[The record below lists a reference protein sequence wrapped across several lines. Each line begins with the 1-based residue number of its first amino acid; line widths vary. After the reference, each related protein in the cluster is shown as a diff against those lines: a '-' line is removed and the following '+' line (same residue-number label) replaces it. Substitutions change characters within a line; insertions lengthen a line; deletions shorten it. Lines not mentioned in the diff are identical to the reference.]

1 MPIDVII
8 MSETNIR
15 KVNFENDREELVIL
29 FVNAFEHQRQY
40 INVTH
45 LDGENHRAALKWIF
59 ERRLL
64 LYERFGDNA
73 NLLLAV
79 HDGKIVGAGGIAL
92 NAAESTLYDLF
103 AVGFLLMP
111 FSLGFGAL
119 MRAMSLRGSTEN
131 TIVDP
136 FGGKVML
143 MAVEPNLQGQGIG
156 EKLLR
161 NLIEDWES
169 ENSGDLLLLTQLE
182 SSTRFYAKFGFE
194 LTNQVLKDGY
204 SNYSMRRPKLLDL
217 ASSSTGVLK
226 EETAVIPN
234 QDK

>member
-1 MPIDVII
+1 MP
-8 MSETNIR
+8 ETSFR
-15 KVNFENDREELVIL
+15 KVNFQDDLEELLIL

-73 NLLLAV
+73 TLLLAL
-79 HDGKIVGAGGIAL
+79 HDGKIVAAGGIAL
-92 NAAESTLYDLF
+92 NTAESTPYDLF

-111 FSLGFGAL
+111 FSLGFGAVI
-119 MRAMSLRGSTEN
+119 RAMSMRGSTEN

-136 FGGKVML
+136 LGGKVML
-143 MAVEPNLQGQGIG
+143 MAVEPHLQGQGIG

-161 NLIEDWES
+161 NLIEEWDRR
-169 ENSGDLLLLTQLE
+169 NCGDLLLLTQLE
-182 SSTRFYAKFGFE
+182 SSTKFYAKFGFE
-194 LTNQVLKDGY
+194 LTNQVQKDGY
-204 SNYSMRRPKLLDL
+204 SNYSMRRPKPFKSICQCTEALYDGM
-217 ASSSTGVLK
+217 AIV
-226 EETAVIPN
+226 PN
-234 QDK
+234 SDN